1 MIQRSVK
8 LTIKTFEDCSLE
20 AMLGQE
26 DNINQD
32 LFEDFYLIYLNS
44 MKTLDV
50 RLSTL
55 IGYDKDRL
63 LTEELVIVEAK
74 LARERQNFDMDY
86 VFDVY

>member
-1 MIQRSVK
+1 
-8 LTIKTFEDCSLE
+8 
-20 AMLGQE
+20 MLGQE
-26 DNINQD
+26 KNINQD